1 MLGICSL
8 YCDGEGEAENSKAD
22 KGSEEQLGIGERRAI
37 SAFRSCFLHLK
48 LLSPSHTEGETAIC
62 LFVASLCFEVLEAGP
77 QHKTLVA
84 PPADPGDGDG
94 NRAALAHRRVL
105 GAPASRETEYD
116 RTVQSNRY
124 V

>member
-1 MLGICSL
+1 MPLCCLPVLG
-8 YCDGEGEAENSKAD
+8 GVRG
-22 KGSEEQLGIGERRAI
+22 RA
-37 SAFRSCFLHLK
+37 A
-48 LLSPSHTEGETAIC
+48 A
-62 LFVASLCFEVLEAGP
+62 
-77 QHKTLVA
+77 LVA
-84 PPADPGDGDG
+84 PPADPGDGDE